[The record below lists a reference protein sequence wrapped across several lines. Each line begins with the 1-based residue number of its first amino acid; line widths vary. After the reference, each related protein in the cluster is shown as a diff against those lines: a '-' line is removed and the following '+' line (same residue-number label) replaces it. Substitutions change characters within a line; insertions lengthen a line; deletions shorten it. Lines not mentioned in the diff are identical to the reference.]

1 MIVVVAGAILR
12 STDTSVQELLI
23 ARRTAPE
30 SLAGLWEFPGGKLE
44 PGEDPRVGAV
54 RELAE
59 ELGVDVVLGEE
70 LTSPTVP
77 EFEAGH
83 GWRLNDEAV
92 MRLFLGRL
100 RDDSP
105 EPQALA
111 DHDRV
116 VWAPVGCSLLRY
128 PWIPAD
134 LPIVEAL
141 IRALTGR
148 PAQKQ

>member
-1 MIVVVAGAILR
+1 MTVVVAGAILR
-12 STDTSVQELLI
+12 PDGSGGLELLI
-23 ARRTAPE
+23 ARRTAPA

-44 PGEDPRVGAV
+44 PGEEPRVGAV

-59 ELGVDVVLGEE
+59 ELGVDVYLGEE
-70 LTSPTVP
+70 LTSATAP

-83 GWRLNDEAV
+83 GWRLNDQAV
-92 MRLFLGRL
+92 MRLFRGGLVEG
-100 RDDSP
+100 SP
-105 EPQALA
+105 APQALQ

-116 VWAPVGCSLLRY
+116 EWAPVDAALGYY

-141 IRALTGR
+141 ICALSGR